1 MWVTG
6 MWDPIWV
13 CANHALYPQNSSKC
27 RGRTNK
33 QNKNIASEK
42 KKISPHSIRKN
53 KKTKTTGNPFQ
64 WQYFSIMQLSPTTT
78 NNYPKSTQ
86 QYQTLYTEPQNSKN
100 GKMQKKLKWLASHGS
115 K

>member
-42 KKISPHSIRKN
+42 KKSAHIASEKI
-53 KKTKTTGNPFQ
+53 KKQKPQGTHFGGN
-64 WQYFSIMQLSPTTT
+64 ILV
-78 NNYPKSTQ
+78 
-86 QYQTLYTEPQNSKN
+86 
-100 GKMQKKLKWLASHGS
+100 
-115 K
+115 

>member
-1 MWVTG
+1 
-6 MWDPIWV
+6 
-13 CANHALYPQNSSKC
+13 
-27 RGRTNK
+27 
-33 QNKNIASEK
+33 
-42 KKISPHSIRKN
+42 
-53 KKTKTTGNPFQ
+53 
-64 WQYFSIMQLSPTTT
+64 MQLSPTTT